1 MSHVNIT
8 VPLPLYQSVFKL
20 NLQGYC
26 VEDVYVAQ
34 TTTQTM
40 FADQSTGRSDGQT
53 ACPLRREVCQLL
65 LSQALSTFSPI
76 SHASYM
82 PARELERRTGQ

>member
-1 MSHVNIT
+1 M
-8 VPLPLYQSVFKL
+8 
-20 NLQGYC
+20 
-26 VEDVYVAQ
+26 AQ

-53 ACPLRREVCQLL
+53 TCPLRREICQLL
-65 LSQALSTFSPI
+65 LSQALATFSPI

-82 PARELERRTGQ
+82 PAR